1 MVQDSIAIAFVLHKL
16 CRGGVPPPDFF
27 TGRETRP
34 LLVGIFH
41 SQRRGGVSPPDFFT
55 GRETR
60 PLLVGIFHSSRRGN
74 YQLPVM
80 AEQAAAAT
88 ASP

>member
-1 MVQDSIAIAFVLHKL
+1 MVQDGIVIAFVLHKL
-16 CRGGVPPPDFF
+16 C
-27 TGRETRP
+27 
-34 LLVGIFH
+34 
-41 SQRRGGVSPPDFFT
+41 RGGVSPPDFFT

-60 PLLVGIFHSSRRGN
+60 PLLVGIFHSLRRGN

-80 AEQAAAAT
+80 AEQAVAAT